1 MRGVGRLWM
10 RAAAPGSPRLLPV
23 STQSPRPEPRDDDGR
38 VLLSQATVGDL
49 EEEYVLDALRSGWV
63 APLGPHVDAFEAE
76 MAQRCGV
83 GHALALSSGT
93 AALHLA
99 LEGVG
104 AVPGRAVVLSSL
116 TFAATVNAVAYTGAT
131 PVLVDARPG
140 DGNLDP
146 LLLDDALG
154 TLRREGVDVAAVLPV
169 DLFGRVCD
177 YDVIDEVVATHSGEQ
192 RIPVIA
198 DAAESVGASFKGR
211 AAGSFG
217 VAAAQSFNGNKIMT
231 TSGGGMLL
239 SDDGELV
246 ARARYL
252 STQARQPVPWY
263 EHTETGYN
271 YRLSNL
277 LAALGRAQLAR
288 LDELIARR
296 RAIRDLYA
304 AGLADLPGIRFLGRE
319 EGRGDEEDN
328 CWLTGIVVDP
338 AVHAT
343 SADEIVAAMNAT
355 GIEVRHIWKP
365 MHRQPVLA
373 GARAFVSGAADALFA
388 QGVTLPSGAGL
399 RDTDIERVVA
409 KLREHLGR

>member
-1 MRGVGRLWM
+1 M
-10 RAAAPGSPRLLPV
+10 
-23 STQSPRPEPRDDDGR
+23 STQPPRPDARDDDGR
-38 VLLSQATVGDL
+38 ILLSQATVGDL

-63 APLGPHVDAFEAE
+63 APLGPHVDAFETE
-76 MAQRCGV
+76 MARRCGV
-83 GHALALSSGT
+83 DHALALSSGT

-104 AVPGRAVVLSSL
+104 AAPGRAVVMSSM
-116 TFAATVNAVAYTGAT
+116 TFAATANAVAYTGAT

-140 DGNLDP
+140 DANLDP

-177 YDVIDEVVATHSGEQ
+177 YDVIDQVVAAHSGDQ

-198 DAAESVGASFKGR
+198 DAAESVGASFRGR
-211 AAGSFG
+211 PSGSFG
-217 VAAAQSFNGNKIMT
+217 RAAAQSFNGNKIMT

-239 SDDGELV
+239 SNDGDLV

-288 LDELIARR
+288 LDALIARR
-296 RAIRDLYA
+296 REIRDLYA
-304 AGLADLPGIRFLGRE
+304 SGLAGVPGIRFLGRE
-319 EGRGDEEDN
+319 EGRDDAEDN
-328 CWLTGIVVDP
+328 CWLTGIVLDP
-338 AVHAT
+338 AEHAT
-343 SADEIVAAMNAT
+343 TADETVAAMNAA
-355 GIEVRHIWKP
+355 GIEVRHLWKP
-365 MHRQPVLA
+365 MHRQPVLS
-373 GARAFVSGAADALFA
+373 GARAFVSGVADELFA
-388 QGVTLPSGAGL
+388 HGVTLPSGAGL
-399 RDTDIERVVA
+399 RDSDIERVVGT
-409 KLREHLGR
+409 LRAHLGR